1 MEQPLTLP
9 DLTATKTRSRL
20 EEEGGPRRAQSR
32 MCKAPDLG
40 YQHSGPS
47 VSNGGLG
54 VHLRGGGWGAL
65 DRVPDTK
72 RPHSSLVIQSETH
85 VELRALVKDQVE
97 TKWPAS

>member
-9 DLTATKTRSRL
+9 DITATKTRSRL

-54 VHLRGGGWGAL
+54 VHLRVEAGEPWIESWIQRDL
-65 DRVPDTK
+65 I
-72 RPHSSLVIQSETH
+72 PH
-85 VELRALVKDQVE
+85 
-97 TKWPAS
+97 W